1 MVTPTMTKQ
10 GLDFRG
16 LRGWV
21 RLAPMIPLL
30 LCSTAMAVPRQVDI
44 AVTVD
49 DSPVATRSLN
59 EAMVQAKDNPAR
71 TADLLASLLDEYGIR
86 LAETERPG
94 RFASVRDEAIR
105 ILRSDATV
113 LAAWRREVSAN
124 ATRLLETGNPGEAF
138 DRRPLTDAG
147 LESGLRLAQMAI
159 ESGSP
164 LAGLTMLDDLES
176 WPGAADGRRRLLVL
190 RGLGCVAALRRDP
203 AARDRVDLVATLEGV
218 LGELATVDEEAE
230 AMIRRIGA
238 TPDPGVRRPI
248 PSLASIR
255 DADWTRIWEEPLL
268 DTLYRRRYY
277 DSVDGRAFSE
287 SNASRARLA
296 GSSMTTVPA
305 VHGDLVLVN
314 EGFLIRGFDRY
325 TGRMRWFRDFG
336 VSRGMRPSG
345 TPGDLGEIVIEGGAA
360 FTVVG
365 HAFGAGREGAGEI
378 LRFDPETGLER
389 WRIQPPRLFED
400 GSLDGS
406 FISGPPLPLGD
417 IVAIPLRKSNTRLE
431 TIEYVLALDQDD
443 GSLRWLRPIASSGGV
458 RMGGVRTFARLAAYD
473 GDVVVSSAAG
483 AIARL
488 EARSGRIRW
497 LRREEVP
504 LRAPRIPAM
513 PWQIGGPVALDVGIA
528 TLDPAGEH
536 WLLLDP
542 ETGEDLIRRPVGPGT
557 VAGAVRYLLA
567 FPDPAEGRDLLLA
580 IGEGI
585 VALDPSGGEEPVW
598 TLARS
603 IVDASDSNTLEPVS
617 WSNGI
622 RGRVAVVSGGV
633 IVPSLD
639 FLALIDGRTG
649 GMERLIPMPGGGNPL
664 VTRTGIFVAGDDRLV
679 AAMPLEEAVATLR
692 DRVRK
697 FPDAIVQALALLELA
712 GGLGDRALVLEAA
725 EAAVVGLARVPDPIL
740 RVELLDRLLESV
752 ESSPDPRDG
761 ERLLELAAEVAIT
774 PEGRVRRQLA
784 LGDWMSRQGRVED
797 AVEAWATILES
808 TALATVVIQA
818 DADVIT
824 TGGGVAR
831 SRVLASQRVTPSVRT
846 WLDRRSI
853 DLFEGM
859 LVERGTAEDF
869 VSVVRRFPGTQGALR
884 AGRRAI
890 EILRDEGRPL
900 EAAAVA
906 RIVARDLDSG
916 DPRLKE
922 LLRFTAAIALE
933 ADRPSLAKALDPGST
948 IAEADASLVGWPAV
962 DPRTRSPR
970 RPILGG
976 SPRNLR
982 LVPGVLVAESQVAS
996 LESPTDAVLVVEE
1009 EGRSLVRR
1017 SADGLSV
1024 EWRLPLA
1031 GNGVEILRYEPE
1043 LLVWEGGDLRDPQL
1057 SAVDP
1062 ATGALLWSTPRASS
1076 LLPAP
1081 ARIAVGADGFLPD
1094 STPFLPF
1101 EILPMPVDDGVV
1113 LARRDGS
1120 MVKIEAGDG
1129 RTVDWA
1135 REEVLDRIYDV
1146 HRAGGLL
1153 HIRGAS
1159 IGVDG
1164 DTVGTVVSVDPADG
1178 RTVHQASV
1186 PGGEIRW
1193 LATDSLGRL
1202 AVGSTRSVTLIDPNE
1217 ALLGGG
1223 DRWSRSD
1230 SRLLGSEIAWFD
1242 DGRLVVV
1249 DDRGVPVA
1257 FDIDLGAIDETR
1269 WNLPV
1274 DSDWIPGGAVRTVR
1288 DGTHRFLVFRDRLLL
1303 FDPEG
1308 EITGVDRIADV
1319 NRMDWEVLPTRD
1331 GVRLISQRPGRGRYT
1346 FRVFELDPEAGL
1358 RISGTPF
1365 EVEPTAARYQRAHAI
1380 DGWLLFATDREI
1392 NAVPLPGNA
1401 ARTNPVP

>member
-1 MVTPTMTKQ
+1 MMKPPITTNES
-10 GLDFRG
+10 DFRRPG
-16 LRGWV
+16 GWA
-21 RLAPMIPLL
+21 RLLHLVPILL
-30 LCSTAMAVPRQVDI
+30 ATTAAAAPRQVDI

-49 DSPVATRSLN
+49 DSPVATRSLS

-86 LAETERPG
+86 LVEMDRPG

-105 ILRSDATV
+105 ILRSDPAV
-113 LAAWRREVSAN
+113 LAAWRREASAD
-124 ATRLLETGNPGEAF
+124 ATRMLETGAPGDAF

-147 LESGLRLAQMAI
+147 LESGLRLAQFSI

-164 LAGLTMLDDLES
+164 LAGLTMLDELES
-176 WPGAADGRRRLLVL
+176 WPGASDARRRFLILE
-190 RGLGCVAALRRDP
+190 GLGRVAALRNELP
-203 AARDRVDLVATLEGV
+203 ARDRAEMDSTLQGV
-218 LGELATVDEEAE
+218 MDELATLDRDAE
-230 AMIRRIGA
+230 AMIRRIAAASGPEVDRGA
-238 TPDPGVRRPI
+238 
-248 PSLASIR
+248 PSLESIR

-296 GSSMTTVPA
+296 GSSMTTVPVA
-305 VHGDLVLVN
+305 YRDLVLVN

-325 TGRMRWFRDFG
+325 TGRLRWFRDFG

-345 TPGDLGEIVIEGGAA
+345 TPGDLGEIVIEGDAA

-365 HAFGAGREGAGEI
+365 HAFGAGREGTGEI

-389 WRIQPPRLFED
+389 WRIQPQRLFED

-406 FISGPPLPLGD
+406 FISGPPLAVGD
-417 IVAIPLRKSNTRLE
+417 VIAVPLRKSNTRLE
-431 TIEYVLALDQDD
+431 TIEYVLAVDRAD
-443 GSLRWLRPIASSGGV
+443 GTLRWLRPIASSGGV
-458 RMGGVRTFARLAAYD
+458 RMGGARTFARLAAYD
-473 GDVVVSSAAG
+473 GDVVVSCAAG

-513 PWQIGGPVALDVGIA
+513 PWEIAGPVVLDVGIA
-528 TLDPAGEH
+528 TLDPAGQH

-542 ETGEDLIRRPVGPGT
+542 ETGEALVRRPVGPGT

-567 FPDPAEGRDLLLA
+567 FQDPAGKRDLLLA
-580 IGEGI
+580 IGNDI
-585 VALDPSGGEEPVW
+585 VALDPSTGEEPVW
-598 TLARS
+598 TLLRS
-603 IVDASDSNTLEPVS
+603 IVDAEDRNETAAVN
-617 WSNGI
+617 WSGGV
-622 RGRVAVVSGGV
+622 RGRVAVVPGAV
-633 IVPSLD
+633 VVPFQDVLVS
-639 FLALIDGRTG
+639 IDGRTG
-649 GMERLIPMPGGGNPL
+649 MMERLIRVPGGGNPL
-664 VTRTGIFVAGDDRLV
+664 ATRAGIFVAGDDRLV
-679 AAMPLEEAVATLR
+679 AYMPLAEAVATLR

-725 EAAVVGLARVPDPIL
+725 EAAAGGLARVPDPML
-740 RVELLDRLLESV
+740 RSELLDRLLESV
-752 ESSPDPRDG
+752 ESSTDPRDG
-761 ERLLELAAEVAIT
+761 ERLLELAAEVATT

-784 LGDWMSRQGRVED
+784 LGDWMSRQGRIED
-797 AVEAWATILES
+797 AVEAWAEILES
-808 TALATVVIQA
+808 TALATVVIEI
-818 DADVIT
+818 DADVVI
-824 TGGGVAR
+824 TGGGFAR
-831 SRVLASQRVTPSVRT
+831 SRILESQRATPSVRT
-846 WLDRRSI
+846 LLDRRGMY
-853 DLFEGM
+853 LFEGKFA
-859 LVERGTAEDF
+859 ERGTAEDF
-869 VSVVRRFPGTQGALR
+869 ISVVRRFPGTRGALR

-890 EILRDEGRPL
+890 EILRDEGRTL
-900 EAAAVA
+900 EAVAVA
-906 RIVARDLDSG
+906 RIVARDLDPR
-916 DPRLKE
+916 DPRLKQ
-922 LLRFTAAIALE
+922 LLSFTAAIALE
-933 ADRPSLAKALDPGST
+933 GGRPSLAKAIDPGSPD
-948 IAEADASLVGWPAV
+948 AEVGAELVGWPAV
-962 DPRTRSPR
+962 EPRTRAPR
-970 RPILGG
+970 RPVLGG

-982 LVPGVLVAESQVAS
+982 LVPGVLVDEGPVAS

-1009 EGRSLVRR
+1009 EGQMLVRR
-1017 SADGLSV
+1017 SADGLGV

-1031 GNGVEILRYEPE
+1031 GNGVEVLRYEPE

-1057 SAVDP
+1057 SAIDP
-1062 ATGALLWSTPRASS
+1062 QTGALLWSTPRASA

-1081 ARIAVGADGFLPD
+1081 ARIAIGADGFLPD

-1101 EILPMPVDDGVV
+1101 EILPIPVDDGVV

-1120 MVKIEAGDG
+1120 MAKIEAGDG
-1129 RTVDWA
+1129 RTVAWS
-1135 REEVLDRIYDV
+1135 REDVLDRIYDV

-1159 IGVDG
+1159 IGADG
-1164 DTVGTVVSVDPADG
+1164 DSLGTVVSIDPVDG
-1178 RTVHQASV
+1178 RTVHEANV

-1193 LATDSLGRL
+1193 LATDPLGRL
-1202 AVGSTRSVTLIDPNE
+1202 AVGSTRSVTVIDPNE
-1217 ALLGGG
+1217 AILGGG

-1257 FDIDLGAIDETR
+1257 FDVDGGRIDELR
-1269 WNLPV
+1269 WKLPL
-1274 DSDWIPGGAVRTVR
+1274 DSDWIPGGAVRAVQ
-1288 DGTHRFLVFRDRLLL
+1288 DGTRRFLAFRDRLLL

-1308 EITGVDRIADV
+1308 GFAGVDRIADV

-1358 RISGTPF
+1358 RISGAPF
-1365 EVEPTAARYQRAHAI
+1365 EVEPTAARYQRARAI
-1380 DGWLLFATDREI
+1380 DGWLLFSTDREI
-1392 NAVPLPGNA
+1392 NAVPLPVDETRMA
-1401 ARTNPVP
+1401 PVP

>member
-1 MVTPTMTKQ
+1 MMYPLKTKH
-10 GLDFRG
+10 GPVFRR

-21 RLAPMIPLL
+21 RPTCVIPILLA
-30 LCSTAMAVPRQVDI
+30 STTTAVTGQVDV

-59 EAMVQAKDNPAR
+59 EAMVQATDNPAR
-71 TADLLASLLDEYGIR
+71 TADLLGSLLDEYGIR
-86 LAETERPG
+86 LVETDQPG

-105 ILRSDATV
+105 ILRSDAAV
-113 LAAWRREVSAN
+113 LAAWRREMSAE
-124 ATRLLETGNPGEAF
+124 AARLLDAGEPGAAF

-147 LESGLRLAQMAI
+147 LESGLRLAQVAV
-159 ESGSP
+159 ESGRP
-164 LAGLTMLDDLES
+164 LAGIAMLDELES
-176 WPGAADGRRRLLVL
+176 WPGASEDRRRFLIL
-190 RGLGCVAALRRDP
+190 RGLGCVAALRSEVP
-203 AARDRVDLVATLEGV
+203 PRDRADLASMLQRVA
-218 LGELATVDEEAE
+218 GELAVLDEDAA
-230 AMIRRIGA
+230 AMIRRIGTTA
-238 TPDPGVRRPI
+238 GPVVGRERPD
-248 PSLASIR
+248 LASIR

-268 DTLYRRRYY
+268 DTLYRRRYF

-287 SNASRARLA
+287 TNARRASSSA
-296 GSSMTTVPA
+296 SSMTTVPV

-345 TPGDLGEIVIEGGAA
+345 TPGDLGEIVIEGDAA

-365 HAFGAGREGAGEI
+365 HAFGAGREGSGEI

-389 WRIQPPRLFED
+389 WRIKPERLFED

-417 IVAIPLRKSNTRLE
+417 IVAVPLRKSNTRLE
-431 TIEYVLALDQDD
+431 TIEYVLAIDQAD
-443 GSLRWLRPIASSGGV
+443 GGLRWLRPIASSGGV
-458 RMGGVRTFARLAAYD
+458 RMGGARTFARLAAYD

-488 EARSGRIRW
+488 EARNGRIRW

-504 LRAPRIPAM
+504 LRAPRNSSM
-513 PWQIGGPVALDVGIA
+513 PWEIAGPVVLDVGIA
-528 TLDPAGEH
+528 TLDPAGQH

-542 ETGEDLIRRPVGPGT
+542 ETGEVLVRRPIGPGT
-557 VAGAVRYLLA
+557 VAGSVQYLLA
-567 FPDPAEGRDLLLA
+567 FSDPSEDRDLLLA
-580 IGEGI
+580 IGSEI
-585 VALDPSGGEEPVW
+585 VALDPSTGEAPVW
-598 TLARS
+598 KLLTSVIDAVGRKLA
-603 IVDASDSNTLEPVS
+603 VAEDWVS
-617 WSNGI
+617 GV
-622 RGRVAVVSGGV
+622 RGRVTVVPGGV
-633 IVPSLD
+633 LVPYLD
-639 FLALIDGRTG
+639 VLAVIDGRTG
-649 GMERLIPMPGGGNPL
+649 VVDRVIRIPDGGNTL
-664 VTRTGIFVAGDDRLV
+664 ATRTGIFAAGDDRLV
-679 AAMPLEEAVATLR
+679 AYMPLVEALATLR
-692 DRVRK
+692 DRVRR

-712 GGLGDRALVLEAA
+712 GGLGDRTLVLEAA
-725 EAAVVGLARVPDPIL
+725 EAAVGGLARVPDPIL
-740 RVELLDRLLESV
+740 RTELLDRLLESV
-752 ESSPDPRDG
+752 ESSTDPRDG
-761 ERLLELAAEVAIT
+761 ERLLELASEVATT

-797 AVEAWATILES
+797 AVEAWAIILES
-808 TALATVVIQA
+808 TALATVVIEA
-818 DADVIT
+818 DADVVT
-824 TGGGVAR
+824 TGGGFAR
-831 SRVLASQRVTPSVRT
+831 SRILASQRATPSVRT
-846 WLDRRSI
+846 LTDRRGMY
-853 DLFEGM
+853 LFEGM
-859 LVERGTAEDF
+859 LAQRGTAEDF
-869 VSVVRRFPGTQGALR
+869 ISVVRRFPGTRGALR

-906 RIVARDLDSG
+906 RIVTRDLDPR

-922 LLRFTAAIALE
+922 LLGFTAEIALE
-933 ADRPSLAKALDPGST
+933 AGRPSLAKALDPES
-948 IAEADASLVGWPAV
+948 ADADQGTPLTGWPAV
-962 DPRTRSPR
+962 DPRTRAPR

-976 SPRNLR
+976 TPRNLR
-982 LVPGVLVAESQVAS
+982 LVPGVLVTEHPAAA

-1009 EGRSLVRR
+1009 EGRTLARR
-1017 SADGLSV
+1017 SADGLAV

-1043 LLVWEGGDLRDPQL
+1043 LLIWEGGDLRDPQL

-1062 ATGALLWSTPRASS
+1062 ATGELLWSTVRASS

-1081 ARIAVGADGFLPD
+1081 ARLVVGADGFLPD

-1101 EILPMPVDDGVV
+1101 EMLPVPVDDGVV
-1113 LARRDGS
+1113 LARRDGDL
-1120 MVKIEAGDG
+1120 VKIEAGDG
-1129 RTVDWA
+1129 RTVAWA
-1135 REEVLDRIYDV
+1135 REDVLDRIYDV
-1146 HRAGGLL
+1146 HRAGGLI

-1159 IGVDG
+1159 IGVSG
-1164 DTVGTVVSVDPADG
+1164 DSVGTIVSLDPVDG
-1178 RTVHQASV
+1178 STVHETSV

-1193 LATDSLGRL
+1193 LVTDPLGRL
-1202 AVGSTRSVTLIDPNE
+1202 AVGSTRSVTVVDPNE
-1217 ALLGGG
+1217 AILGGG

-1230 SRLLGSEIAWFD
+1230 PRLLGSEIAWFD

-1257 FDIDLGAIDETR
+1257 FDVDRGGIDDGR
-1269 WNLPV
+1269 WKLPA
-1274 DSDWIPGGAVRTVR
+1274 DSDWIPGGVARSVH
-1288 DGTHRFLVFRDRLLL
+1288 DGTRRFLAYRDRLLL
-1303 FDPEG
+1303 FDPQG

-1319 NRMDWEVLPTRD
+1319 NRMDWELLPTRD

-1346 FRVFELDPEAGL
+1346 FRVFDLDPEAGL
-1358 RISGTPF
+1358 RISAAPF

-1392 NAVPLPGNA
+1392 NAVPLPVDES
-1401 ARTNPVP
+1401 RTNPVP

>member
-1 MVTPTMTKQ
+1 MKKPPKTKY
-10 GLDFRG
+10 GPVSRRV
-16 LRGWV
+16 RGWI
-21 RLAPMIPLL
+21 RLTGVIPILL
-30 LCSTAMAVPRQVDI
+30 ASTATAAPQQVDI

-59 EAMVQAKDNPAR
+59 EAMVQAEDNPAR

-86 LAETERPG
+86 LVETDQPG

-105 ILRSDATV
+105 ILRSDAAV
-113 LAAWRREVSAN
+113 LAAWRREASVE
-124 ATRLLETGNPGEAF
+124 ATRLLEGGEPGEAF
-138 DRRPLTDAG
+138 DRRPLTAAG
-147 LESGLRLAQMAI
+147 LESGLRLAQMAV
-159 ESGSP
+159 ESGRP
-164 LAGLTMLDDLES
+164 LAGLALLDDLES
-176 WPGAADGRRRLLVL
+176 WPGAADDRGRLLIL
-190 RGLGCVAALRRDP
+190 RALGCVAALRNDLSD
-203 AARDRVDLVATLEGV
+203 RDRVDLASRLERV
-218 LGELATVDEEAE
+218 IGELAALDADAG
-230 AMIRRIGA
+230 AMIRRIGSA
-238 TPDPGVRRPI
+238 SDPEVDRGIPD
-248 PSLASIR
+248 LASIR

-296 GSSMTTVPA
+296 ASSMTTVPA

-345 TPGDLGEIVIEGGAA
+345 TPGDLGEIVIEGDAA

-365 HAFGAGREGAGEI
+365 HAFGAGREGTGEV

-389 WRIQPPRLFED
+389 WRIQPERLFED

-417 IVAIPLRKSNTRLE
+417 IVAVPLRKSNTRLE
-431 TIEYVLALDQDD
+431 TIEYVLAIDRVD
-443 GSLRWLRPIASSGGV
+443 GGLRWLRPIASSGGV
-458 RMGGVRTFARLAAYD
+458 RMGGARTFARLAAYD

-488 EARSGRIRW
+488 EARNGRVRW
-497 LRREEVP
+497 LRREDVP

-513 PWQIGGPVALDVGIA
+513 PWEIAGPVVLDVGIA

-542 ETGEDLIRRPVGPGT
+542 ETGEALLRRPVGPGT

-567 FPDPAEGRDLLLA
+567 FPDPDGERDLLLA
-580 IGEGI
+580 IGNDI
-585 VALDPSGGEEPVW
+585 VALDPSTGEAPVW
-598 TLARS
+598 TLFRS
-603 IVDASDSNTLEPVS
+603 IADAEDRNETGSVS
-617 WSNGI
+617 WSSGV
-622 RGRVAVVSGGV
+622 RGRVVVVPGAVL
-633 IVPSLD
+633 VPYLD
-639 FLALIDGRTG
+639 VLVLIDGRTG
-649 GMERLIPMPGGGNPL
+649 EMDRLIRIPGGGNVL
-664 VTRTGIFVAGDDRLV
+664 ATRAGIFAAGDDRLV
-679 AAMPLEEAVATLR
+679 AYMPLAEAVATLR
-692 DRVRK
+692 ERVRR

-725 EAAVVGLARVPDPIL
+725 EAAVGGLARIPDAIL
-740 RVELLDRLLESV
+740 RAELLDRLLESV
-752 ESSPDPRDG
+752 ETATDPRDG
-761 ERLLELAAEVAIT
+761 ERLLELASEVANT

-784 LGDWMSRQGRVED
+784 LGDWMSRQGRIED

-808 TALATVVIQA
+808 TALATVVIEA
-818 DADVIT
+818 DADVVT
-824 TGGGVAR
+824 TGGGFAR
-831 SRVLASQRVTPSVRT
+831 SRILASQRSTPSVRT
-846 WLDRRSI
+846 LLDRRGMY
-853 DLFEGM
+853 LFEGM
-859 LVERGTAEDF
+859 LAQRGTAEDF
-869 VSVVRRFPGTQGALR
+869 ISVVRRFPGTRGALR

-906 RIVARDLDSG
+906 RIVARDLNPR

-922 LLRFTAAIALE
+922 LLDFTSAIALE
-933 ADRPSLAKALDPGST
+933 AGRPSLAKALDPTAS
-948 IAEADASLVGWPAV
+948 DAGEVMPLVGWPAL
-962 DPRTRSPR
+962 DPGTRSPR
-970 RPILGG
+970 RPALGG

-982 LVPGVLVAESQVAS
+982 LVPGVLVTEHPVAS
-996 LESPTDAVLVVEE
+996 LESPTDAVLVVED
-1009 EGRSLVRR
+1009 EGRTLARR
-1017 SADGLSV
+1017 SADGLEV

-1057 SAVDP
+1057 TAVDP
-1062 ATGALLWSTPRASS
+1062 ATGALLWSTARASS

-1101 EILPMPVDDGVV
+1101 EILPVPVDDGVI

-1129 RTVDWA
+1129 RTVAWA
-1135 REEVLDRIYDV
+1135 REDVLDRIYDV
-1146 HRAGGLL
+1146 HRAGGLIHL
-1153 HIRGAS
+1153 RGAS
-1159 IGVDG
+1159 IGPNGDSVGTIVSLDPVDG
-1164 DTVGTVVSVDPADG
+1164 GTVHE
-1178 RTVHQASV
+1178 TSV

-1193 LATDSLGRL
+1193 LATDPLGRM
-1202 AVGSTRSVTLIDPNE
+1202 AVGTTRSVTVIDPNE
-1217 ALLGGG
+1217 AMLGGG

-1230 SRLLGSEIAWFD
+1230 PRLLGSEIAWFD

-1257 FDIDLGAIDETR
+1257 FDVDRGGVDETR
-1269 WNLPV
+1269 WNLPA
-1274 DSDWIPGGAVRTVR
+1274 DSDWIPGGVARSVH
-1288 DGTHRFLVFRDRLLL
+1288 DGTRRFLAFRDRLLL
-1303 FDPEG
+1303 FNPEG
-1308 EITGVDRIADV
+1308 GIVGVDRIADV
-1319 NRMDWEVLPTRD
+1319 NRMDWELLPTRD

-1358 RISGTPF
+1358 RITGAPF

-1380 DGWLLFATDREI
+1380 DGWLLFSTDREI
-1392 NAVPLPGNA
+1392 NAVPLPVDEP
-1401 ARTNPVP
+1401 RIDPVP

>member
-1 MVTPTMTKQ
+1 MMKSPKTKL
-10 GLDFRG
+10 GPPSLRH
-16 LRGWV
+16 RGWV
-21 RLAPMIPLL
+21 RLAHVIPILL
-30 LCSTAMAVPRQVDI
+30 ASTATAVPRQVDV

-49 DSPVATRSLN
+49 DSPVATRSLS

-86 LAETERPG
+86 LAETDRPD
-94 RFASVRDEAIR
+94 RFRSVRDEAIG
-105 ILRSDATV
+105 ILRSDPAV
-113 LAAWRREVSAN
+113 LAAWRREASAD
-124 ATRLLETGNPGEAF
+124 AARLLEAGDPGEAF

-147 LESGLRLAQMAI
+147 LESGLRVAQMAI

-164 LAGLTMLDDLES
+164 LLGLAMLDELES
-176 WPGAADGRRRLLVL
+176 WPGASDDRRRYLILQ
-190 RGLGCVAALRRDP
+190 GLGCVGALRNDVP
-203 AARDRVDLVATLEGV
+203 ARDRVELESILERV
-218 LGELATVDEEAE
+218 VGELAVLDEDAG
-230 AMIRRIGA
+230 AMIRRIGTTA
-238 TPDPGVRRPI
+238 GPVVGGQRPD
-248 PSLASIR
+248 LASIR

-287 SNASRARLA
+287 ANARRAGFS
-296 GSSMTTVPA
+296 GSSMTTVPV

-345 TPGDLGEIVIEGGAA
+345 TPGDLGEIVIEGDAA

-365 HAFGAGREGAGEI
+365 HAFGSGREGTGEI

-389 WRIQPPRLFED
+389 WRIQPERLFED

-417 IVAIPLRKSNTRLE
+417 IVAVPLRKSNTRLE
-431 TIEYVLALDQDD
+431 TIEYVLAIDQAD
-443 GSLRWLRPIASSGGV
+443 GGLRWLRPIASSGGV
-458 RMGGVRTFARLAAYD
+458 RMGGARTFARLAAYD
-473 GDVVVSSAAG
+473 GDVVVCSAAG

-488 EARSGRIRW
+488 EARNGRVRW

-504 LRAPRIPAM
+504 LRAPRNSSM
-513 PWQIGGPVALDVGIA
+513 PWEIAGPVVLDVGIA
-528 TLDPAGEH
+528 TLDPAKQH

-542 ETGEDLIRRPVGPGT
+542 ETGEVLVRRPVGSGT
-557 VAGAVRYLLA
+557 VAGAVDYLLA
-567 FPDPAEGRDLLLA
+567 FSDPSEDRDLLLA
-580 IGEGI
+580 IGRDI
-585 VALDPSGGEEPVW
+585 VALDPSTGEAPVW
-598 TLARS
+598 NLLRS
-603 IVDASDSNTLEPVS
+603 IVDAVGRNVAEAED
-617 WSNGI
+617 WANGI
-622 RGRVAVVSGGV
+622 RGRVTVVPGAVL
-633 IVPSLD
+633 VPYLD
-639 FLALIDGRTG
+639 VLALIDGRTG
-649 GMERLIPMPGGGNPL
+649 TMDRIIRIPGGGNTFA
-664 VTRTGIFVAGDDRLV
+664 TRTGIFAAGDDRLV
-679 AAMPLEEAVATLR
+679 AYMPLAEALATLR
-692 DRVRK
+692 DRVRR

-712 GGLGDRALVLEAA
+712 GGLGDRVLVLEAA
-725 EAAVVGLARVPDPIL
+725 EAAVGGLARGPDPIL
-740 RVELLDRLLESV
+740 RTELLDRLLESV
-752 ESSPDPRDG
+752 ESSTDPRDG
-761 ERLLELAAEVAIT
+761 ERLLELASEVATT

-808 TALATVVIQA
+808 TALATVVIEA
-818 DADVIT
+818 DADVVT
-824 TGGGVAR
+824 TGGGFAR
-831 SRVLASQRVTPSVRT
+831 SRILASQRATPSVRT
-846 WLDRRSI
+846 STDLRGMY
-853 DLFEGM
+853 LFEGM
-859 LVERGTAEDF
+859 LAQRGTAEDF
-869 VSVVRRFPGTQGALR
+869 ISVVRRFPGTRGALR

-906 RIVARDLDSG
+906 RIVERDLHPQ

-922 LLRFTAAIALE
+922 LLRFTAEIALE
-933 ADRPSLAKALDPGST
+933 AGRSSLANALDPES
-948 IAEADASLVGWPAV
+948 ADAGRETPLVGWPAV
-962 DPRTRSPR
+962 DPRTRPPR

-982 LVPGVLVAESQVAS
+982 FVPGVLVVEHPVAS
-996 LESPTDAVLVVEE
+996 LESPTDAVLVVED
-1009 EGRSLVRR
+1009 EGRTLVRR
-1017 SADGLSV
+1017 SSDGLEV

-1043 LLVWEGGDLRDPQL
+1043 LLVWEGGDLREPQL

-1062 ATGALLWSTPRASS
+1062 MTGELLWSTVRASS

-1081 ARIAVGADGFLPD
+1081 ARLVVGADGFLPD

-1101 EILPMPVDDGVV
+1101 EILPVPVDDGVV
-1113 LARRDGS
+1113 LARRDGN

-1129 RTVDWA
+1129 RTVAWSRDD
-1135 REEVLDRIYDV
+1135 VLDRIYGV
-1146 HRAGGLL
+1146 HRAGGLI

-1159 IGVDG
+1159 IGLDG
-1164 DTVGTVVSVDPADG
+1164 DSVGTVVSLDPVDG
-1178 RTVHQASV
+1178 RTVHETSV

-1193 LATDSLGRL
+1193 LVTDPLGRL
-1202 AVGSTRSVTLIDPNE
+1202 AVGSTRSVTVIDPNE
-1217 ALLGGG
+1217 AILGGD

-1230 SRLLGSEIAWFD
+1230 PRLLGSEIAWFD

-1257 FDIDLGAIDETR
+1257 FDADRGRIDEDR
-1269 WNLPV
+1269 WVLTT
-1274 DSDWIPGGAVRTVR
+1274 DSEWIPGGAARSVQ
-1288 DGTHRFLVFRDRLLL
+1288 DGKRRFLAFRDRLLL

-1308 EITGVDRIADV
+1308 RIIGVDRIADV

-1346 FRVFELDPEAGL
+1346 FRVFELDPDAGL

-1380 DGWLLFATDREI
+1380 DGWLLFATDGEI
-1392 NAVPLPGNA
+1392 NAVPLPVDES
-1401 ARTNPVP
+1401 RMNPVP